1 MGPLAGGGA
10 PQEPSLFWAPT
21 ALNQYTCDDLLV
33 HAVLDS
39 AKFMHVK
46 VTQNALL
53 MLTTA

>member
-39 AKFMHVK
+39 AKSMHVK